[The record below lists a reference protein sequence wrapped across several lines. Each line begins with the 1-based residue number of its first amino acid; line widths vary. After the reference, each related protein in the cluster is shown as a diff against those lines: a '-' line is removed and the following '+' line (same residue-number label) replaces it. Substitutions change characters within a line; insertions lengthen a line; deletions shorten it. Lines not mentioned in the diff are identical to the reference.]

1 MCASSKI
8 LSAALVLQTVSALS
22 AQPRTG
28 TVLWSYDLG
37 SSVLTSP
44 ALSPDGT
51 IYLGT
56 RAGLCAV
63 TNNGITAS
71 NKWTLSA
78 TVSYSGSPAIA
89 ADGTIYVGA
98 ADRKLYAIKPDGS
111 QRWSFPV
118 QDGRGSAAIGYDDT
132 VYFSGND
139 NVYAITPLGRLKW
152 SSPGGDNGDSP
163 VIGADGTIYIVSWDQ
178 FKRQA
183 LYALNPDGTRK
194 WACSVQGPAADSPA
208 IGSEG
213 TIYVTAGLL
222 YAFAPDGTQLWYSA
236 TNNFTRSSP
245 AVAGSGNIYIR
256 DFNYHTLD
264 ALNSSGQ
271 VNWRAFQDGLHTV
284 PTVPVI
290 DASGTIYYCFS
301 NTLAAVTPQGTAPWT
316 FTATPEYSAPASGS
330 PLMDT
335 NGTIY
340 AVFGTKLYA
349 VYGTNKP
356 ADSGWPMYR
365 QNARRT
371 GKIEKPR
378 LQPPRKRANSDCPL
392 QLYAESDHYRWQND
406 VNLEP
411 NKKCCQREKND

>member
-22 AQPRTG
+22 AQPWTG
-28 TVLWSYDLG
+28 TVLWSYDVG

-71 NKWTLSA
+71 NKWTLSSV
-78 TVSYSGSPAIA
+78 VSHSGSPAIA

-98 ADRKLYAIKPDGS
+98 ADGKLYAINPDGS
-111 QRWSFPV
+111 RRWSFPV

-132 VYFSGND
+132 VYFSGNG

-194 WACSVQGPAADSPA
+194 WASPVQGPAADSPA
-208 IGSEG
+208 IGSDG
-213 TIYVTAGLL
+213 TIYLTAGLL

-245 AVAGSGNIYIR
+245 AVAGSGSIYIR

-264 ALNSSGQ
+264 ALNSSGE
-271 VNWRAFQDGLHTV
+271 VIWRAFQDGLHTV

-301 NTLAAVTPQGTAPWT
+301 NTLAAVTPQGAAQWT

-335 NGTIY
+335 NGAIY
-340 AVFGTKLYA
+340 AIFGTKLYA
-349 VYGTNKP
+349 LYGTNKP
-356 ADSGWPMYR
+356 ADSSWPMYR

-371 GKIEKPR
+371 GKLEKR
-378 LQPPRKRANSDCPL
+378 SSQQPGKRADGNLDFQP
-392 QLYAESDHYRWQND
+392 YAEIEQRHRQN
-406 VNLEP
+406 
-411 NKKCCQREKND
+411 